1 MPSQS
6 SPPPPSTEPTT
17 AFRHRRLEVF
27 NEPPHPAY
35 VVWELTLRCD
45 QGCRHCGS
53 RAGAPR
59 PDELD
64 VDEVVDVARQ
74 LAELGAREVVLIGG
88 EAYLHDGLLAVA
100 ETLTQAGVVC
110 SLVTGGF
117 GITAQLAADMAA
129 AGMKMASV
137 SIDGLAERH
146 DLIRAPGS
154 FAAATAALDRLG
166 AAGLATGVNTNVN
179 RLNRGDLEGLYDHLL
194 AHGVRGW
201 QVQIT
206 VPLGRAAER
215 PDLLLQPWDLLDL
228 LPRIAAI
235 KRRGFDAGLLVM
247 PGNNLGYFG
256 PEEALLRSLT
266 PEGRDHFC
274 GCFAGRLVLGIQSDG
289 AVKGCL
295 SLPGDD
301 YIGGNLRDQPLAE
314 IWNQSPRLG
323 FTRRLSVDQLWGF
336 CRTCP
341 FGETCLGGCS
351 FAAHAVLGRPGNNP
365 YCHYRARHFDQ
376 AGQRERLVLEAL
388 PAGTPMDHGRYRIVL
403 EPRDAPDPNATID
416 RTALARRVRARSDP
430 VDPRSC
436 R

>member
-1 MPSQS
+1 MG
-6 SPPPPSTEPTT
+6 SPPVEPTT

-59 PDELD
+59 PKELS

-74 LAELGAREVVLIGG
+74 VVALGAREVVLIGG
-88 EAYLHDGLLAVA
+88 EAYLHDGFLQVA
-100 ETLTQAGVVC
+100 ETLTEAGVVC
-110 SLVTGGF
+110 SLVTGGW
-117 GITAQLAADMAA
+117 GITQSLAAAMAS

-137 SIDGLAERH
+137 SVDGLEQTH
-146 DLIRAPGS
+146 DLIRVPGS
-154 FAAATAALDRLG
+154 FTAATRALERLRD
-166 AAGLATGVNTNVN
+166 ADLATGVNTNLN
-179 RLNRGDLEGLYDHLL
+179 RLNRDDLEGLYEHLRDQ
-194 AHGVRGW
+194 GVRGW

-206 VPLGRAAER
+206 VPLGRAADR
-215 PDLLLQPWDLLDL
+215 PDMLLQPWDLLDL

-235 KRRGFDAGLLVM
+235 KRRAFDEGLLVM

-266 PEGRDHFC
+266 ADGRDHFC

-323 FTRRLSVDQLWGF
+323 FTRRLDVDQLWGF

-351 FAAHAVLGRPGNNP
+351 FAAHSVLGRPGNNP

-376 AGQRERLVLEAL
+376 AGQRERLVLETH
-388 PAGTPMDHGRYRIVL
+388 AGGAPMDHGCYRIVV
-403 EPRDAPDPNATID
+403 EPRDAPDPNAQVD
-416 RTALARRVRARSDP
+416 RKALARKVHEPGEP
-430 VDPRSC
+430 VDPPQGC